1 MGSTT
6 SNFQLLIAM
15 VVWSL
20 AAANALAQP
29 VVQKSES
36 SIDEKGCLHFEA
48 TARVEQPIDDL
59 YGAMSRPEALYF
71 HTPMEVTPSVFVG
84 FPWSKESIL
93 YNLADSWSATTH
105 PFSKILE
112 LDAVLGASVGPD
124 GPPRSWVKYRFN
136 PEAHTIWVED
146 IGSTSPWGIYNPHF
160 SARYFL
166 SPIDNSATSI
176 KYVSQRCWPPEGRRM
191 LANEKREQTEREK
204 ELLMM
209 WLTAA
214 NIECEQV
221 RAEPSPVT
229 SAIATTTASPG
240 GTAFP
245 TVTPT
250 PSVLQ

>member
-71 HTPMEVTPSVFVG
+71 HTPMEETPKVFVG

-112 LDAVLGASVGPD
+112 FEAVLGASVGPD
-124 GPPRSWVKYRFN
+124 GPPRWWVEYRFN
-136 PEAHTIWVED
+136 SKAHIIWVEN
-146 IGSTSPWGIYNPHF
+146 IGSTWGINNPRF
-160 SARYFL
+160 NATYFL
-166 SPIDNSATSI
+166 SPTDNKSATST
-176 KYVSQRCWPPEGRRM
+176 KYVSRRCWPPEGRKM

-204 ELLMM
+204 DLLIM

-214 NIECEQV
+214 NAECDQV
-221 RAEPSPVT
+221 RAEPSPVAST
-229 SAIATTTASPG
+229 IATPTASPG
-240 GTAFP
+240 GVPIPTDTA
-245 TVTPT
+245 TPII
-250 PSVLQ
+250 LR